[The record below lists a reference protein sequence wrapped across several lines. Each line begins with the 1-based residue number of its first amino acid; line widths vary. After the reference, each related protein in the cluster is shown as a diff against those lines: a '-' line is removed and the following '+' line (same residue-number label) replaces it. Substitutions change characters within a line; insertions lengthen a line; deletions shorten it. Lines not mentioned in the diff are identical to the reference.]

1 MKKVWII
8 ALLAFAACKNDTKS
22 TEESSN
28 KEKQI
33 SAHRTFEKVEIE
45 SRKELT
51 GMSAL
56 EGKYVRAPEYDAM
69 FDVTSNWLNNTRVGL
84 AYRYMLLAPKGAA
97 QVAKTILSP
106 LTHVRNLLSAGA
118 FAAANGAIL
127 PNLTD
132 IQTLAPKSLGGKGA
146 LGTAYELTAGR
157 VFGTLPQEQARNF
170 ARYQRL
176 GIVGTQVEAGEIARL
191 TRDIAE
197 GATAAKGIPN

>member
-1 MKKVWII
+1 
-8 ALLAFAACKNDTKS
+8 
-22 TEESSN
+22 
-28 KEKQI
+28 
-33 SAHRTFEKVEIE
+33 
-45 SRKELT
+45 
-51 GMSAL
+51 
-56 EGKYVRAPEYDAM
+56 
-69 FDVTSNWLNNTRVGL
+69 
-84 AYRYMLLAPKGAA
+84 MLLAPKGAA

-197 GATAAKGIPN
+197 GATAAKAFDKLQKLPS